1 MSRPADLRY
10 AKTHEWVRVEKDIAT
25 TGITD
30 FAISALSDLVYIDM
44 PQVTDLLE
52 QGQPYA
58 EVESVKAVSDVF
70 APLSG
75 EVLEV
80 NEALADSPEKINEE
94 IGDNLDLVS
103 KDPFGAGWFVK
114 FRISHPNE
122 VESLL
127 SNEQYDKHCAEESKH
142 H

>member
-1 MSRPADLRY
+1 MARPQELKY
-10 AKTHEWVRVEKDIAT
+10 TKSHEWVRIEKDIAT
-25 TGITD
+25 TGISD
-30 FAISALSDLVYIDM
+30 FAVQQLSDLVYVDL
-44 PQVTDLLE
+44 PAVTDLLE

-58 EVESVKAVSDVF
+58 EVESVKAVSDVY

-75 EVLEV
+75 EIVEV
-80 NEALADSPEKINEE
+80 NEE

-122 VESLL
+122 VETLL
-127 SNEQYDKHCAEESKH
+127 GAEQYEKHVQEESAKH
-142 H
+142 

>member
-1 MSRPADLRY
+1 MRPADLKFS
-10 AKTHEWVRVEKDIAT
+10 KTHEWVRVEKDIAT
-25 TGITD
+25 TGISD
-30 FAISALSDLVYIDM
+30 FAVAALSDLVYVDM
-44 PQVTDLLE
+44 PAVTDLLE

-58 EVESVKAVSDVF
+58 EVESVKAVSDVY
-70 APLSG
+70 ATLSG
-75 EVLEV
+75 EIVEI
-80 NEALADSPEKINEE
+80 NEA
-94 IGDNLDLVS
+94 IGDNLDLVA

-127 SNEQYDKHCAEESKH
+127 TPEQYEKHCAEEAKH

>member
-1 MSRPADLRY
+1 MSRPEGLKY
-10 AKTHEWVRVEKDIAT
+10 TKSHEWVRIEKDIAT

-30 FAISALSDLVYIDM
+30 FAVKQLSDLVFVDL
-44 PQVTDLLE
+44 PEVTDLLE

-58 EVESVKAVSDVF
+58 EVESVKAVSDIY

-75 EVLEV
+75 EVIE
-80 NEALADSPEKINEE
+80 INEE

-114 FRISHPNE
+114 FRLSHPGE
-122 VESLL
+122 AERLL
-127 SNEQYDKHCAEESKH
+127 DEAGYDAACAEQDH
-142 H
+142 

>member
-1 MSRPADLRY
+1 MRPDDL
-10 AKTHEWVRVEKDIAT
+10 KFTKSHEWVRIEKDIAT

-30 FAISALSDLVYIDM
+30 FAVKQLSDLVYVDM

-58 EVESVKAVSDVF
+58 EVESVKAVSDVY

-75 EVLEV
+75 EIVE
-80 NEALADSPEKINEE
+80 INEE

-114 FRISHPNE
+114 FRISHPGE
-122 VESLL
+122 VDELL
-127 SNEQYDKHCAEESKH
+127 DGAAYAKVVKAADH
-142 H
+142 

>member
-1 MSRPADLRY
+1 MRPADLKFS
-10 AKTHEWVRVEKDIAT
+10 KTHEWVRIEKDIAT
-25 TGITD
+25 TGISD
-30 FAISALSDLVYIDM
+30 FAVAALSDLVYVDM
-44 PQVTDLLE
+44 PAVTDLLE

-58 EVESVKAVSDVF
+58 EVESVKAVSDVY
-70 APLSG
+70 ATLSG
-75 EVLEV
+75 EIVEI
-80 NEALADSPEKINEE
+80 NEA
-94 IGDNLDLVS
+94 IGDNLDLVA

-127 SNEQYDKHCAEESKH
+127 TPEQYEKHCAEEAKH

>member
-1 MSRPADLRY
+1 MADESYPEGLRY
-10 AKTHEWVRVEKDIAT
+10 HPEHDWARIDGDEATFGVTWYAQDALGEVVFYEPPEVGSETTKDQA
-25 TGITD
+25 
-30 FAISALSDLVYIDM
+30 
-44 PQVTDLLE
+44 
-52 QGQPYA
+52 YA
-58 EVESVKAVSDVF
+58 EVESVKAVSDVY

-75 EVLEV
+75 EIVEV
-80 NEALADSPEKINEE
+80 NEA
-94 IGDNLDLVS
+94 IGDNLDLVA

>member
-1 MSRPADLRY
+1 MRPADLKFT
-10 AKTHEWVRVEKDIAT
+10 KTHEWVRVEKDIAT
-25 TGITD
+25 SGISD
-30 FAISALSDLVYIDM
+30 FAVAALSDLVYVDM
-44 PQVTDLLE
+44 PAVTDLLE
-52 QGQPYA
+52 QGQPFA
-58 EVESVKAVSDVF
+58 EVESVKAVSDVY

-75 EVLEV
+75 EIVEV
-80 NEALADSPEKINEE
+80 NEQ

-122 VESLL
+122 LETLMSA
-127 SNEQYDKHCAEESKH
+127 EQYEKHCNDESGKH

>member
-1 MSRPADLRY
+1 MRPADLRY
-10 AKTHEWVRVEKDIAT
+10 AKTHEWVRIEKDIAT

-30 FAISALSDLVYIDM
+30 FAVAALSDLVYVDM

-58 EVESVKAVSDVF
+58 EVESVKAVSDVY

-75 EVLEV
+75 EIVE
-80 NEALADSPEKINEE
+80 INED
-94 IGDNLDLVS
+94 IGDNLDQLS
-103 KDPFGAGWFVK
+103 KDPFGKGWIVK

-122 VESLL
+122 VEALMTADAY
-127 SNEQYDKHCAEESKH
+127 EKHCKDESAKQH
-142 H
+142 